1 MEIQHQI
8 EMGLR
13 LLFALILG
21 AVIGAERHFHNKP
34 AGARTHA
41 LVSLASAL
49 FMIISIYGFTEF
61 DHISVVRRDPGRLA
75 AQVITGMGFLGAGV
89 IWKEGLNVKGLTT
102 ASTLWLVCG
111 LGLASGS
118 GMYIPAVITTI
129 LAYAALYLFNIW
141 ENNLVRKFDSRCLLP
156 WIEEFNIPFLKE
168 GMEDVLKEPLSYDIS
183 GQIENVMISFQLAR
197 RKQKG
202 TFLLTIGIKETM
214 VQVNFFLLPEKLR
227 GQGIGAL
234 IIERLIKW
242 CRGNNWEKIFV
253 TSTSEAVGFWLKN
266 GFQKI
271 DEKTFV
277 YVLNNSSEA
286 SSDSLRD
293 N

>member
-13 LLFALILG
+13 LLFALLLG

-61 DHISVVRRDPGRLA
+61 DYILAVRRDPARLA
-75 AQVITGMGFLGAGV
+75 TGVITGMGFLGAGV

-102 ASTLWLVCG
+102 ATTLWLVCG

-118 GMYIPAVITTI
+118 GMYIPAVITTV
-129 LAYAALYLFNIW
+129 LAYAALFLFNIW
-141 ENNLVRKFDSRCLLP
+141 EKNLLKKRDARFLLP
-156 WIEEFNIPFLKE
+156 WIEEFDIPFLKD
-168 GMEDVLKEPLSYDIS
+168 GMENVLKEPLSYDIS
-183 GQIENVMISFQLAR
+183 GQIENVMISFQLAGR
-197 RKQKG
+197 QQKG
-202 TFLLTIGIKETM
+202 TFLLTIGIKEEM
-214 VQVNFFLLPEKLR
+214 VQINFLLLPENLR
-227 GQGIGAL
+227 GKGVGAL
-234 IIERLIKW
+234 IIEQLINW
-242 CRGNNWEKIFV
+242 CRKNRWEKIFV
-253 TSTSEAVGFWLKN
+253 TSTSEAVDFWLKN
-266 GFQKI
+266 GFKQI

-277 YVLNNSSEA
+277 YMLNNSSGT
-286 SSDSLRD
+286 SPFSL
-293 N
+293 